1 MHPENRSLVNDALQT
16 MLSGERSN
24 INFTCRMQVKYD
36 EIWRYCNITG
46 VPFEEEENGKISRFT
61 GFRQNISKLHQLNEE
76 LKERNYKME
85 LTFETI
91 GMSYWDF
98 DVQTLQ
104 YRAFND
110 SVNDF
115 CFGKAISPEDYLNA
129 AHHDDT
135 KRIRENIETMLRG
148 EAWEFTL

>member
-1 MHPENRSLVNDALQT
+1 MSINEYLEVMHPENRSLVNDALQT

-61 GFRQNISKLHQLNEE
+61 GCRQNISKFYQLNEE

-98 DVQTLQ
+98 DV
-104 YRAFND
+104 
-110 SVNDF
+110 
-115 CFGKAISPEDYLNA
+115 
-129 AHHDDT
+129 
-135 KRIRENIETMLRG
+135 
-148 EAWEFTL
+148 

>member
-1 MHPENRSLVNDALQT
+1 MEVIHPEDRSLVNDALQT
-16 MLSGERSN
+16 MLSGESN
-24 INFTCRMQVKYD
+24 INLPVVCRQNTMKWQ
-36 EIWRYCNITG
+36 YCNITG
-46 VPFEEEENGKISRFT
+46 VPFEEEECGKISRFT

-85 LTFETI
+85 LTFKTV

-98 DVQTLQ
+98 DVKTGQ

-115 CFGKAISPEDYLNA
+115 RSKNISPEDYLNA
-129 AHHDDT
+129 HIPMIRNGYV
-135 KRIRENIETMLRG
+135 RISKQCCE
-148 EAWEFTL
+148 

>member
-1 MHPENRSLVNDALQT
+1 MSINEYLEVMHPENRSLVNDALQT

-76 LKERNYKME
+76 LKKRNYKME
-85 LTFETI
+85 LTCRHYNI
-91 GMSYWDF
+91 GCLMI
-98 DVQTLQ
+98 LLMI
-104 YRAFND
+104 
-110 SVNDF
+110 SVSEKPF
-115 CFGKAISPEDYLNA
+115 
-129 AHHDDT
+129 HR
-135 KRIRENIETMLRG
+135 RII
-148 EAWEFTL
+148 